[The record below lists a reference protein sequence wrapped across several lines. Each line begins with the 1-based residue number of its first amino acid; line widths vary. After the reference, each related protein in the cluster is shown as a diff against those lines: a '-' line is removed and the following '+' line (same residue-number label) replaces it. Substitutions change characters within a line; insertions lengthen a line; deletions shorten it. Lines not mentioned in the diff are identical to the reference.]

1 MIFQTTN
8 GILDYHLI
16 KQLTNQIINL
26 SQQNKANKRK
36 KIMVH
41 FIHSKKPYG
50 LNTLDL
56 TKPRG
61 STPTINFITKTHYIR
76 ESHLPPMDIDVST
89 RTVSSMSSVSDCD
102 DEPSIV
108 RHAPDEERRHSIL
121 KVKTQ
126 RKSINEGKN
135 KRRSSIC
142 QLTRSFFAK
151 SNDEKIP
158 SNITKQRLRFGFV
171 ECREYDITVSDNPA
185 SKSGASVELGWNY
198 NVKKSVHIDTFE
210 EIRRPQ
216 RATDFQNDKRLTKH
230 ERERLLREF
239 GVTDLQIQQAAKSA
253 AIIRNQRKKSIQ
265 TIQHDKLHEKFED
278 SMARVKSSLQR
289 ILRSKPK
296 SDAAEDRQIIR
307 RASAM
312 LAIMDY
318 EEDKNSGILKKKRA
332 VEGDGILK
340 M

>member
-1 MIFQTTN
+1 MIFQIN
-8 GILDYHLI
+8 HGLDYHPHKTTYI
-16 KQLTNQIINL
+16 KLLYL
-26 SQQNKANKRK
+26 SQQSKQTKQ
-36 KIMVH
+36 MVH

-76 ESHLPPMDIDVST
+76 ESHMPPMDIDVST
-89 RTVSSMSSVSDCD
+89 RTVSSMSSVSDD
-102 DEPSIV
+102 EDEPLV
-108 RHAPDEERRHSIL
+108 ARNAPDGERRHSIL

-126 RKSINEGKN
+126 RKSISQAKKN
-135 KRRSSIC
+135 RRSSIC
-142 QLTRSFFAK
+142 QLTKSFFAN
-151 SNDEKIP
+151 SMNDKKIP
-158 SNITKQRLRFGFV
+158 SKSKQRLRFGFV

-185 SKSGASVELGWNY
+185 SQSGASVELGWNY

-210 EIRRPQ
+210 EIRRPL
-216 RATDFQNDKRLTKH
+216 RAKNFTKEMRLAKW

-253 AIIRNQRKKSIQ
+253 AMIRNQRKKSIQ
-265 TIQHDKLHEKFED
+265 MIQHDKLHEKFED

-289 ILRSKPK
+289 IVRGKLK
-296 SDAAEDRQIIR
+296 SDEAEDRQIIR

-312 LAIMDY
+312 LAVLDY
-318 EEDKNSGILKKKRA
+318 EENKDGGILKKKRA

>member
-1 MIFQTTN
+1 M
-8 GILDYHLI
+8 
-16 KQLTNQIINL
+16 
-26 SQQNKANKRK
+26 
-36 KIMVH
+36 
-41 FIHSKKPYG
+41 
-50 LNTLDL
+50 
-56 TKPRG
+56 
-61 STPTINFITKTHYIR
+61 
-76 ESHLPPMDIDVST
+76 PPMDIDVST
-89 RTVSSMSSVSDCD
+89 RTISSMSSVSDDD
-102 DEPSIV
+102 DEPLV
-108 RHAPDEERRHSIL
+108 AGNAPDGERRHSIL

-126 RKSINEGKN
+126 RKSISQSKK

-142 QLTRSFFAK
+142 QLTKSFFAK
-151 SNDEKIP
+151 CMDDKKMIP
-158 SNITKQRLRFGFV
+158 SNNAKQRLRFGFV

-185 SKSGASVELGWNY
+185 SRSGASVELGCNY

-253 AIIRNQRKKSIQ
+253 AIIRNQRRKSIQ

-289 ILRSKPK
+289 ILKRKPK

-312 LAIMDY
+312 LAVLDY
-318 EEDKNSGILKKKRA
+318 EENKNKSILKKKRA
-332 VEGDGILK
+332 VDGDGILK

>member
-1 MIFQTTN
+1 
-8 GILDYHLI
+8 
-16 KQLTNQIINL
+16 
-26 SQQNKANKRK
+26 
-36 KIMVH
+36 MVH

-76 ESHLPPMDIDVST
+76 ESHMPPMDIDVST
-89 RTVSSMSSVSDCD
+89 RTVSSMSSVSDD
-102 DEPSIV
+102 EDEPSVV
-108 RHAPDEERRHSIL
+108 RHAPDGERRHSIL

-126 RKSINEGKN
+126 RKSISQSKK

-142 QLTRSFFAK
+142 QLTKSLFAK
-151 SNDEKIP
+151 AMDDKKMMP
-158 SNITKQRLRFGFV
+158 SNNTKQRLRFGFV

-185 SKSGASVELGWNY
+185 ARSGASVELGWNY

-210 EIRRPQ
+210 EIRRPL
-216 RATDFQNDKRLTKH
+216 RAKDFQKEKRLTKH

-265 TIQHDKLHEKFED
+265 TIQHDKLHERFED
-278 SMARVKSSLQR
+278 SMARVKSSLR
-289 ILRSKPK
+289 RVLRSKPK
-296 SDAAEDRQIIR
+296 SDATEDSQIIR

-312 LAIMDY
+312 LVALDY
-318 EEDKNSGILKKKRA
+318 EENKNSGILKKKRA
-332 VEGDGILK
+332 VEGGGILK

>member
-1 MIFQTTN
+1 
-8 GILDYHLI
+8 
-16 KQLTNQIINL
+16 
-26 SQQNKANKRK
+26 
-36 KIMVH
+36 MVH

-56 TKPRG
+56 SKPKG

-76 ESHLPPMDIDVST
+76 ESHMPPMDIDVST

-102 DEPSIV
+102 DEPLV
-108 RHAPDEERRHSIL
+108 ARNAPDGERRHSIL

-126 RKSINEGKN
+126 RKSISQAKKN
-135 KRRSSIC
+135 RRSSLC
-142 QLTRSFFAK
+142 QLTKSFFAK
-151 SNDEKIP
+151 SLDDKKMIP
-158 SNITKQRLRFGFV
+158 SNNTKQRLRFGFV

-185 SKSGASVELGWNY
+185 SRSGASVELGWNY

-210 EIRRPQ
+210 EIRRPL
-216 RATDFQNDKRLTKH
+216 RAKDFQKDKRMAKW

-265 TIQHDKLHEKFED
+265 TIQHDKLHEKFEV

>member
-1 MIFQTTN
+1 M
-8 GILDYHLI
+8 
-16 KQLTNQIINL
+16 
-26 SQQNKANKRK
+26 
-36 KIMVH
+36 
-41 FIHSKKPYG
+41 
-50 LNTLDL
+50 
-56 TKPRG
+56 
-61 STPTINFITKTHYIR
+61 
-76 ESHLPPMDIDVST
+76 PPMDIDVST

-102 DEPSIV
+102 DEPLV
-108 RHAPDEERRHSIL
+108 ARNAPDGERRHSIL
-121 KVKTQ
+121 KVMTQ
-126 RKSINEGKN
+126 RKSISQAKKN
-135 KRRSSIC
+135 RRSSLC
-142 QLTRSFFAK
+142 QLTKSFFAK
-151 SNDEKIP
+151 SLDDKKMIP
-158 SNITKQRLRFGFV
+158 SNNTKQRLRFGFV

-185 SKSGASVELGWNY
+185 SRSGASVELGWNY

-210 EIRRPQ
+210 EIRRPL
-216 RATDFQNDKRLTKH
+216 RAKDFQKDKRMAKW

-265 TIQHDKLHEKFED
+265 TIQHDKLHEKFEV

>member
-1 MIFQTTN
+1 M
-8 GILDYHLI
+8 
-16 KQLTNQIINL
+16 
-26 SQQNKANKRK
+26 
-36 KIMVH
+36 
-41 FIHSKKPYG
+41 
-50 LNTLDL
+50 
-56 TKPRG
+56 
-61 STPTINFITKTHYIR
+61 
-76 ESHLPPMDIDVST
+76 PPLDIDVST
-89 RTVSSMSSVSDCD
+89 RTLSSMSSVSDD
-102 DEPSIV
+102 DEALVV
-108 RHAPDEERRHSIL
+108 RQAPDGERRHSIL

-126 RKSINEGKN
+126 RKSISQGKK

-151 SNDEKIP
+151 SMGDKKIP
-158 SNITKQRLRFGFV
+158 SKSKQCLRFGFV
-171 ECREYDITVSDNPA
+171 ECREYDISVSENPA

-216 RATDFQNDKRLTKH
+216 RATDFQNDKRLNKF

-239 GVTDLQIQQAAKSA
+239 GITDLQIQQAAKSA

-265 TIQHDKLHEKFED
+265 MIQHDKLHEKFEN
-278 SMARVKSSLQR
+278 SLARVKSSLQC

-296 SDAAEDRQIIR
+296 SDAAEDKLIIR

-312 LAIMDY
+312 LAILDY
-318 EEDKNSGILKKKRA
+318 EENKSSGILKKKRA

>member
-1 MIFQTTN
+1 
-8 GILDYHLI
+8 
-16 KQLTNQIINL
+16 
-26 SQQNKANKRK
+26 
-36 KIMVH
+36 MVH

-56 TKPRG
+56 TKPKG
-61 STPTINFITKTHYIR
+61 STPTINFIAKTHYIR
-76 ESHLPPMDIDVST
+76 ESHMPPMDIDVST

-102 DEPSIV
+102 DEPLV
-108 RHAPDEERRHSIL
+108 ARNAPADGERRHSIL

-126 RKSINEGKN
+126 RKSISQAKKN
-135 KRRSSIC
+135 RRSSVC
-142 QLTRSFFAK
+142 QLKRSFFAK
-151 SNDEKIP
+151 SMDDKKKP
-158 SNITKQRLRFGFV
+158 SNNIKQRLRFGFV

-210 EIRRPQ
+210 EIRRPL
-216 RATDFQNDKRLTKH
+216 RAKDFQRDKRMPKW

-253 AIIRNQRKKSIQ
+253 AMIRNQRKKSIQ
-265 TIQHDKLHEKFED
+265 MIQHDKLHEKFEN
-278 SMARVKSSLQR
+278 SMNRVKSSLR
-289 ILRSKPK
+289 TILRSKPK

-318 EEDKNSGILKKKRA
+318 EENKNSGILKKKRA
-332 VEGDGILK
+332 VEGGGILK

>member
-1 MIFQTTN
+1 
-8 GILDYHLI
+8 
-16 KQLTNQIINL
+16 
-26 SQQNKANKRK
+26 
-36 KIMVH
+36 MVH

-56 TKPRG
+56 TKPKR

-108 RHAPDEERRHSIL
+108 KHAPADGERRHSIL

-126 RKSINEGKN
+126 RKSISQGKKN
-135 KRRSSIC
+135 RRSSIC
-142 QLTRSFFAK
+142 QLTKSFFAK
-151 SNDEKIP
+151 SMDDKKMIP

-185 SKSGASVELGWNY
+185 SRSGASVELGWNY

-265 TIQHDKLHEKFED
+265 TIQHDKLHEKFEN
-278 SMARVKSSLQR
+278 SMARVNSSLQYIMR
-289 ILRSKPK
+289 GKPK

-332 VEGDGILK
+332 VEGGGILK